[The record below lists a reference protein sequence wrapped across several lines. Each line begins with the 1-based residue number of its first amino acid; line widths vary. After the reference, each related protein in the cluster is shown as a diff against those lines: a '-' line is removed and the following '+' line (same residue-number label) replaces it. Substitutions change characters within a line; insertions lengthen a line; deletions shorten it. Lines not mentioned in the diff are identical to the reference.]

1 MRKFTKYPSNYVKA
15 SSSNKLTFED
25 FAYSDGDISDDS
37 VQWEI
42 PDDAD
47 IIEQVIDSWNQGNDT
62 ITNLLLNYCNM
73 SEDDVAELDDNKFM
87 SCLSVEN
94 VDYDPIESSNQ
105 GIPAYRATL
114 SFDYYKFKS
123 L

>member
-25 FAYSDGDISDDS
+25 FAYSDGNISDDS
-37 VQWEI
+37 VQWEF

-62 ITNLLLNYCNM
+62 ITNLLLDYCNM
-73 SEDDVAELDDNKFM
+73 SEDDIAELDDNKFI
-87 SCLSVEN
+87 SCLTVED
-94 VDYDPIESSNQ
+94 VEYDPMESSNQ
-105 GIPAYRATL
+105 GIPAYRVTL
-114 SFDYYKFKS
+114 SFDYDKFKH